1 MDDLDRKIVTILQDD
16 GRMSVTELADLLPL
30 SISATR
36 DRLRKLEEGGIID
49 GFTIK
54 INPAAIGRTIEALID
69 VRIDHRVDNDD
80 IESQI
85 VALPSVVNAM
95 HLTGRYDIQL
105 HVAARDVA
113 ELDHLLGQLKD
124 MVGAEETNTRL
135 ILRTLEGFPRTPS
148 LTGPVSGHPHIDA

>member
-1 MDDLDRKIVTILQDD
+1 MDDLDRKIVRTLQDD

-36 DRLRKLEEGGIID
+36 DRLRKLEQGGIID
-49 GFTIK
+49 GFTIR

-80 IESQI
+80 TESQI
-85 VALPSVVNAM
+85 LSMPSVVNAM

-113 ELDHLLGQLKD
+113 ELDHLLGELKD

-135 ILRTLEGFPRTPS
+135 ILRTLDGFPRTPS
-148 LTGPVSGHPHIDA
+148 LIHSA